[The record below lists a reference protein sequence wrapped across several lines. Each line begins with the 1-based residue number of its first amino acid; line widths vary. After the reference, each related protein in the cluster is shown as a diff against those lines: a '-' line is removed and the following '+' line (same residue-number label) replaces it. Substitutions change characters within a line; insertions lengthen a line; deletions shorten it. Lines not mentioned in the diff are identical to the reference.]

1 MALVLELDPALQ
13 NVDELEARAMQMR
26 LAREL
31 GTGRRAD
38 DVRSDAPLGGALD
51 AEVPVLVVGA
61 QPAIEER
68 LAIIAGTSACHLAVS
83 SKRIDIDGVW
93 GPYFEAL
100 LPERWLTEAGISASG
115 AFLDLVLKSH
125 PAARDLPADR
135 FGASARYGAFAMEQL
150 INKVLTRGTG
160 KKTNL
165 EIKVFGGGLINTA
178 LTDVG
183 AKNIAFVREFLS
195 NEGYTIAGEDV
206 GGMFARRVMFKPYSG
221 KAFVKRLDA
230 AAGAD
235 VARDEL
241 KIVTKRVAPKPA
253 APAADDIELF

>member
-1 MALVLELDPALQ
+1 MITLSGGDKVMEQVRPGAPAFDRGVVTTIHQGDCMVGGEEDLTYSTILGSCIAACVRDTVAKVGGM
-13 NVDELEARAMQMR
+13 NHFL
-26 LAREL
+26 LAE
-31 GTGRRAD
+31 
-38 DVRSDAPLGGALD
+38 P
-51 AEVPVLVVGA
+51 
-61 QPAIEER
+61 
-68 LAIIAGTSACHLAVS
+68 S
-83 SKRIDIDGVW
+83 S
-93 GPYFEAL
+93 
-100 LPERWLTEAGISASG
+100 SS
-115 AFLDLVLKSH
+115 
-125 PAARDLPADR
+125 ADR